1 MALKDA
7 IGDITGA
14 HFGLGKKKELGHM
27 LGRQLWDY
35 KILGEI
41 YTGSVST
48 VCRALAPD
56 DRLVAMKFL
65 KVDQANVRE
74 ARKKFQRE
82 AQLTA
87 QWNHERLISVLDYY
101 PEVHQPAMILEYFD
115 DRNMKFRILHKH
127 EVIRAHT
134 LRIMQQCLEG
144 LQYIHD
150 NGYVHLDIKPE
161 NILINDEGEA
171 RVIDFTITERIGR
184 FHLGVRKIQGSRSY
198 IAPETIRRRP
208 PTPQT
213 DIYSLGCS
221 FYETLSAR
229 PPFRAEQ
236 PNQLLTKHLREQP
249 SGIRNFVQHINP
261 KLDEL
266 VMKMLAKK
274 PADRPADCGAAL
286 DLLSKIDRPFV
297 K

>member
-1 MALKDA
+1 MAFKDA
-7 IGDITGA
+7 IRDLTGD
-14 HFGLGKKKELGHM
+14 HFGLAKKKEFGHM
-27 LGRQLWDY
+27 LGWQLWDY

-41 YTGSVST
+41 YSGSVSI

-65 KVDQANVRE
+65 KVDQANVRD

-87 QWNHERLISVLDYY
+87 QWHHERLIAVLDYY
-101 PEVHQPAMILEYFD
+101 PEVHQPAMIMEYFD
-115 DRNMKFRILHKH
+115 DRNLKFRILHKH
-127 EVIRAHT
+127 EVIRTHT
-134 LRIMQQCLEG
+134 LSIMRQCLEG
-144 LQYIHD
+144 LRYIHD
-150 NGYVHLDIKPE
+150 NGYVHLDVKPE

-171 RVIDFTITERIGR
+171 RVIDFTITERVGR

-208 PTPQT
+208 PTAQT

-221 FYETLSAR
+221 FYEMLSAR
-229 PPFRAEQ
+229 TPFRAEA

-249 SGIRNFVQHINP
+249 AGIRNYVQHIHP

-274 PADRPADCGAAL
+274 PADRPSDCGEAL
-286 DLLSKIDRPFV
+286 DLLAKVDRPFL